1 VGWHLARDDDPHAIR
16 EVIEVYAAAM
26 DDLTISLAGPD
37 RLDDLEPVYRALYD
51 HHVAVSAWRPAP
63 ERGPDVAW
71 QRRRGRWEA
80 TLLSSNGVGLVAE
93 RDGRVV
99 GALIGE
105 VEKPADGS
113 DTYAVPTST
122 AHVHDLAVLPEAQGG
137 GVGRALMER
146 FEAILRE
153 RDIESYGLEVMAGNE
168 AARGFYDGLGLEL
181 AQLTLYKVLP
191 KAG

>member
-1 VGWHLARDDDPHAIR
+1 
-16 EVIEVYAAAM
+16 M
-26 DDLTISLAGPD
+26 DDVTIALAGVD
-37 RLDDLEPVYRALYD
+37 RLDELEPVYRALYE
-51 HHVAVSAWRPAP
+51 HHVAVSTWKPAP

-80 TLLSSNGVGLVAE
+80 TLRSSDGVGLVAE

-105 VEKPADGS
+105 IEKPAEGS

-122 AHVHDLAVLPEAQGG
+122 AHVHDLAVLPEAQGA

-146 FEAILRE
+146 FEQLLRE
-153 RDIESYGLEVMAGNE
+153 RGVESYGLEVMAGND
-168 AARGFYDGLGLEL
+168 AATAFYDKLGLEL
-181 AQLTLYKVLP
+181 AQVTLYKVLLSDN
-191 KAG
+191 